1 MMRIVASDLT
11 CVRADREVFAGV
23 TFTVA
28 AGEALVVL
36 GRNGAGKSSLLR
48 MVAGL
53 VRVAGGRLAL
63 EDGDPEFTMAE
74 QAHYLGHLDAAKG
87 AFSVKEN
94 LQFWAGYMGA
104 ERTGAACSLP
114 IEAALRAVALEP
126 LIDVPAAYLSAGQK
140 RRLSLARLLAVRR
153 PIWLLDEPTAALDVA
168 AQERLAGLM
177 RDHLAE
183 GGIILAATHGPLGLD
198 GVKELRLEGPA

>member
-1 MMRIVASDLT
+1 MMRLVASGLA

-23 TFTVA
+23 AFTVA
-28 AGEALVVL
+28 AGEALLVL

-53 VRVAGGRLAL
+53 VRVAGGSLML
-63 EDGDPEFTMAE
+63 EGGDSELSMAE
-74 QAHYLGHLDAAKG
+74 QAHYVGHQDAVKP

-94 LQFWAGYMGA
+94 LQFWSGFMGP
-104 ERTGAACSLP
+104 ERTVAPQSAGL
-114 IEAALRAVALEP
+114 EAALCALALER
-126 LIDVPAAYLSAGQK
+126 LVDVPAAYLSAGQK
-140 RRLSLARLLAVRR
+140 RRLSLARLLAIKR
-153 PIWLLDEPTAALDVA
+153 PIWLLDEPTAALDIA
-168 AQERLAGLM
+168 AQERLSGLM

-198 GVKELRLEGPA
+198 GARELRLGEAK